1 MITIKC
7 PRCLTDNLYDAEFCR
22 QCGLRLAN
30 DCPKCN
36 ASNPHQFTYCTQCGT
51 SLERGQVSPVLATKE
66 ETKPETDKSEAK
78 EEPKLEVKE
87 EVSSEEA
94 QEPAAEKPETQEPQ
108 ITAPTELKEEVKHLE
123 SVIATIKEEAKE
135 TEKPIVTTPIPEK
148 EQKTAETKPSPEEE
162 ALKIKTPVR
171 VSTGI
176 VDLDPLIGGGFLS
189 GKVYLVSGESGTGKT
204 IFGLQFLHQGLIEG
218 ENGIYISGDEKP
230 GHLVV
235 DAESLGWN
243 FRKYVEQKKLGLFD
257 ISPYFYGERT
267 GKAVEV
273 DVLTVVNDLQ
283 RHVKEIGAKRI
294 VIDTIAPLV
303 FGQENLAY
311 IQAYTKNLVS
321 AIEDNLECTAVITS
335 GILSGSLS
343 LSRYGVEEFVAEGVI
358 VLGIDSFGCHHA
370 RTLSIRKMRSTYSDL
385 KDHIFDIVPQ
395 RGIVLKDY

>member
-30 DCPKCN
+30 DCPKCS

-51 SLERGQVSPVLATKE
+51 SLERGQISPVLA
-66 ETKPETDKSEAK
+66 AK
-78 EEPKLEVKE
+78 EEAKLEEKE
-87 EVSSEEA
+87 EEVPSEEA
-94 QEPAAEKPETQEPQ
+94 QKPAAEKTETQEPQ

-135 TEKPIVTTPIPEK
+135 ADKSIETKPILQKEEKP
-148 EQKTAETKPSPEEE
+148 AETKPSPEEE
-162 ALKIKTPVR
+162 ALKIQTPAR
-171 VSTGI
+171 ISTGI
-176 VDLDPLIGGGFLS
+176 VDLDPLIGGGFLA

-257 ISPYFYGERT
+257 ISPFFYGERS
-267 GKAVEV
+267 GKTAEV
-273 DVLTVVNDLQ
+273 DVLTVVNALQ
-283 RHVKEIGAKRI
+283 KHVKEIGAKRI

-303 FGQENLAY
+303 YGQENLPY

-321 AIEDNLECTAVITS
+321 AIEDNLDCTAVITS

-358 VLGIDSFGCHHA
+358 VLAIDSFGCHHA